1 MNIRILWNSSPKEV
15 IKIIRNKLSSR
26 NKKNPYDYT
35 LDIVLK
41 SNKHMNVQH
50 LIDRWE
56 RYWRVCNNQNGKNL
70 KSQFSFNNKN
80 IFELG
85 CGPLFGW
92 GPIAMALGADT
103 YYYHDPGLRRD
114 VALSKILKEK
124 YFQRLFDELKS
135 EYALKINFDEYYQ
148 KVNNNILPMTDDMK
162 NLDMVLSNS
171 TLEHIPIDKLNSLL
185 SFLKNT
191 CNSGAVYFHAV
202 DFGPHYIDGKDL
214 MLLYKKNKDDNTSD
228 LNLLRKSE
236 IEEYLVNNDFS
247 LFYSIV
253 YHSNIIDRNEIH
265 QTWAEYSDI
274 DLTSRVVFFIGG
286 CNIE

>member
-114 VALSKILKEK
+114 VALSKILKD
-124 YFQRLFDELKS
+124 FAGL
-135 EYALKINFDEYYQ
+135 
-148 KVNNNILPMTDDMK
+148 
-162 NLDMVLSNS
+162 VLS
-171 TLEHIPIDKLNSLL
+171 LN
-185 SFLKNT
+185 
-191 CNSGAVYFHAV
+191 Y
-202 DFGPHYIDGKDL
+202 Y
-214 MLLYKKNKDDNTSD
+214 
-228 LNLLRKSE
+228 
-236 IEEYLVNNDFS
+236 
-247 LFYSIV
+247 
-253 YHSNIIDRNEIH
+253 
-265 QTWAEYSDI
+265 
-274 DLTSRVVFFIGG
+274 
-286 CNIE
+286 